1 MTNNNKQKD
10 NTVKDPIQARID
22 SFGNRQANQVANTK
36 GIIPANLITSENKL
50 NIPQIRL
57 SDTAPHAQNALST
70 AQAQVQEQ
78 NKLQELTNQRI
89 LDQQA
94 QLNEQNK
101 LAQTFGIQGKDFQ
114 TKFNEGLKKIEPIQK
129 DVQDLTSLISQKTS
143 ALQNQLIDESGRRIP
158 QAFITGRQAII
169 NQKGTAEINALS
181 GLLDVKNGQISN
193 AQNKLQMTMNILS
206 KVNDADIKSK
216 EARVSLLKQ
225 ITGISSK
232 EEEKKLLKL
241 KEEQVKFEK
250 EKNDI
255 SSIALQAAQA
265 GAGTN
270 EIQAITNS
278 KTKDDAIA
286 AARSLGGIARLNK
299 QKLFLEISKIKNS
312 MVASS
317 APQLLTESDYS
328 SFLKSLPEDKQKAFN
343 NIPDND
349 KAAVAQLV
357 SGDALMTDIVKS
369 RGIKG
374 TAKINKLINQ
384 ARSLDPNFSI
394 NNNKLKYKYLQKWND
409 PNSNIGKSR
418 RAINTSLGH
427 LKDFKESVANL
438 DNSQIKHFNK
448 AKNLASAEFGDP
460 ALNRA
465 KIDLLALGAEIASV
479 YKGASPTE
487 SEIKDWQH
495 ALSTDFSKGQ
505 LNSVTDEVGRL
516 LSSKITSDRYDF
528 KTKMGY
534 EYGHTL
540 IDPSKKQELKNAGID
555 TSVFGDENTGNPQD
569 NVFGETLGVNSVFNS
584 KSNTFNIPNN

>member
-22 SFGNRQANQVANTK
+22 SFGNRQANKVANTK

-101 LAQTFGIQGKDFQ
+101 LAQTFGTQGKDFQ

-241 KEEQVKFEK
+241 KEEQAKFEK

-479 YKGASPTE
+479 YKGSSPTE
-487 SEIKDWQH
+487 SEIKDWQN

-505 LNSVTDEVGRL
+505 LDSVTNEVGRL